1 MNMLVERGR
10 VPFMPA
16 NDEMLESIDSM
27 PDVVSE
33 FADFE
38 EYEALRKE
46 VFAFHVVEWQKT
58 QLEVASKIGMGP
70 PRSL

>member
-16 NDEMLESIDSM
+16 NDEMLESVDSM
-27 PDVVSE
+27 PDVVNE

-38 EYEALRKE
+38 DYEALRKE
-46 VFAFHVVEWQKT
+46 AFAFHVIEWQKT
-58 QLEVASKIGMGP
+58 QLEVAAKTGIGP